1 MYGCMLRL
9 LRRGICAFVSS
20 LSLMVWSVSAQQTAP
35 VTIAV
40 QFGVPVPSAIGTG
53 GGDAAAAT
61 ISAAGTATRLVF
73 DELSTAPATTVM
85 EKAAV
90 QERGAFRL
98 SRPQIYGGIFRYEHV
113 DFDNSPIDLSGDI
126 YSTTLQTSW
135 DIDNFSFG
143 VLVPYDYL
151 SLRALD
157 AHRTGAVLYG
167 QYRTAV
173 TPELSAV
180 FVVNGNYLYTAI
192 NRDIRDVNTFGGGVS
207 VALQVDQEHFL
218 AGGALSYQYNADDSD
233 SVNDYQH
240 LLKIGGNLG
249 FRLGTNA
256 VVNTFGTWTQ
266 DVTNYRDIGQD
277 TSSKGYL
284 DLGIELGWSLSRTWK
299 INGGYKKIL
308 GLADLDSNAVFLG
321 TLVRF

>member
-1 MYGCMLRL
+1 
-9 LRRGICAFVSS
+9 
-20 LSLMVWSVSAQQTAP
+20 
-35 VTIAV
+35 
-40 QFGVPVPSAIGTG
+40 
-53 GGDAAAAT
+53 
-61 ISAAGTATRLVF
+61 
-73 DELSTAPATTVM
+73 
-85 EKAAV
+85 
-90 QERGAFRL
+90 
-98 SRPQIYGGIFRYEHV
+98 
-113 DFDNSPIDLSGDI
+113 

-143 VLVPYDYL
+143 VLIPYDYL

-157 AHRTGAVLYG
+157 AHRVGAVLYG

-192 NRDIRDVNTFGGGVS
+192 DNNIRDVNTFGGGVS

-218 AGGALSYQYNADDSD
+218 AGGALSYQYNVDDSD
-233 SVNDYQH
+233 SVNDHQH

-266 DVTNYRDIGQD
+266 DVTSYREVGQD

-284 DLGIELGWSLSRTWK
+284 DLGIEL
-299 INGGYKKIL
+299 
-308 GLADLDSNAVFLG
+308 
-321 TLVRF
+321 

>member
-1 MYGCMLRL
+1 MYGCMRRL
-9 LRRGICAFVSS
+9 LHRGTFAFVSS
-20 LSLMVWSVSAQQTAP
+20 LSLMVCSVSAQQTVP

-40 QFGVPVPSAIGTG
+40 QFGVPIPSVIGTG
-53 GGDAAAAT
+53 GGDTAAAT

-73 DELSTAPATTVM
+73 DELVSAPATTVT

-90 QERGAFRL
+90 QEKRTFSLG
-98 SRPQIYGGIFRYEHV
+98 RPQIYGGIFRYEHV
-113 DFDNSPIDLSGDI
+113 DFENRPIDLSGNI
-126 YSTTLQTSW
+126 YSTTLHTSW
-135 DIDNFSFG
+135 DINDLSFG

-157 AHRTGAVLYG
+157 AHRVGAVLYG

-192 NRDIRDVNTFGGGVS
+192 NNNIPDVNTFGGGVS

-218 AGGALSYQYNADDSD
+218 ASGALSYQYNADDSD
-233 SVNDYQH
+233 SVNDHQH

-266 DVTNYRDIGQD
+266 DVTSYRDIGQD

-284 DLGIELGWSLSRTWK
+284 DLGIELGWSFSRTWK

>member
-1 MYGCMLRL
+1 
-9 LRRGICAFVSS
+9 
-20 LSLMVWSVSAQQTAP
+20 
-35 VTIAV
+35 
-40 QFGVPVPSAIGTG
+40 
-53 GGDAAAAT
+53 
-61 ISAAGTATRLVF
+61 
-73 DELSTAPATTVM
+73 M
-85 EKAAV
+85 EKVAV

-126 YSTTLQTSW
+126 SSTTLQTSW
-135 DIDNFSFG
+135 DSDHFSFG

-157 AHRTGAVLYG
+157 AHRTGVVLYG

-207 VALQVDQEHFL
+207 VALQVDQEHVL

-233 SVNDYQH
+233 SVNDHQH

-249 FRLGTNA
+249 FRLGD
-256 VVNTFGTWTQ
+256 Q
-266 DVTNYRDIGQD
+266 RRDQYLRDLDAGCDQLSRGRAG

-284 DLGIELGWSLSRTWK
+284 NIGLELGLECLEDLEDQWWLQKNPRPGGPRFERGISWHARAVLGPTVQHGSFPTVVRRTV
-299 INGGYKKIL
+299 L
-308 GLADLDSNAVFLG
+308 CCAVLLCCFSGPLLHVCRVC
-321 TLVRF
+321 TN